1 MATYKNISDLP
12 QTVVG
17 IGVVKPGETVK
28 VDGSFENPNFKVIEE
43 VEVQDK
49 EKVSKKS
56 K

>member
-1 MATYKNISDLP
+1 MVTYKNISGLP

-43 VEVQDK
+43 VEVKDK